1 MKDGPFKLAFEADI
15 EGVIRQE
22 LITYKIE
29 NGVLK
34 RIVVTREYHDSGDYL
49 DNTSSSPLALTT
61 MH

>member
-1 MKDGPFKLAFEADI
+1 MQDGPFKQAFEGDT

-29 NGVLK
+29 NGLLK
-34 RIVVTREYHDSGDYL
+34 RIVVTREYKDSEDYL
-49 DNTSSSPLALTT
+49 DNFSSSTLAT

>member
-1 MKDGPFKLAFEADI
+1 MENGPFKQSLEQDM

-29 NGVLK
+29 GGVLK
-34 RIVVTREYHDSGDYL
+34 RKIVTRDFSDSGDYH
-49 DNTSSSPLALTT
+49 DSSFSLPLVT